1 MGGVYPYSLFHD
13 ILRGRERERER
24 EKEREKGRKRG
35 GGREGGRKKGKGKE
49 RKGERKRGREEKTGD
64 GFVITESF
72 SYLCMRDRYLDR
84 QTNRTSIVPPA
95 HKN

>member
-1 MGGVYPYSLFHD
+1 MTYSEGE
-13 ILRGRERERER
+13 REKGREKERERER
-24 EKEREKGRKRG
+24 E
-35 GGREGGRKKGKGKE
+35 
-49 RKGERKRGREEKTGD
+49 EKTGY

>member
-1 MGGVYPYSLFHD
+1 MTYSEGERE
-13 ILRGRERERER
+13 RGREKERERERER
-24 EKEREKGRKRG
+24 EG
-35 GGREGGRKKGKGKE
+35 GE
-49 RKGERKRGREEKTGD
+49 RGREEKTGD

>member
-13 ILRGRERERER
+13 ILIGRERER
-24 EKEREKGRKRG
+24 EKEREREE
-35 GGREGGRKKGKGKE
+35 REGKREREKE
-49 RKGERKRGREEKTGD
+49 RERERGREEKTGD

-84 QTNRTSIVPPA
+84 QTNRTSIVPL
-95 HKN
+95 HIKTD

>member
-13 ILRGRERERER
+13 ILRGGERER
-24 EKEREKGRKRG
+24 EKERERG
-35 GGREGGRKKGKGKE
+35 
-49 RKGERKRGREEKTGD
+49 RGREEKTGD

-84 QTNRTSIVPPA
+84 QTNRTSIAPL
-95 HKN
+95 HIKTD

>member
-13 ILRGRERERER
+13 ILRGGKREGEGERGR
-24 EKEREKGRKRG
+24 EKERE
-35 GGREGGRKKGKGKE
+35 RE
-49 RKGERKRGREEKTGD
+49 RGREEKTGD

-84 QTNRTSIVPPA
+84 QTNRTSIVPL
-95 HKN
+95 HIKTD

>member
-13 ILRGRERERER
+13 ILRGG
-24 EKEREKGRKRG
+24 K
-35 GGREGGRKKGKGKE
+35 REGEGERKGKGKGK
-49 RKGERKRGREEKTGD
+49 RKGKRERGREEKTGD

-84 QTNRTSIVPPA
+84 QTNRTSIVPL
-95 HKN
+95 HIKTD

>member
-13 ILRGRERERER
+13 ILRGGKREGEGERERER
-24 EKEREKGRKRG
+24 E
-35 GGREGGRKKGKGKE
+35 
-49 RKGERKRGREEKTGD
+49 RGREEKTGD

-84 QTNRTSIVPPA
+84 QTNRTSIVPL
-95 HKN
+95 HIKTD

>member
-13 ILRGRERERER
+13 ILRGG
-24 EKEREKGRKRG
+24 K
-35 GGREGGRKKGKGKE
+35 REGEGERKGKGKGKGKRE
-49 RKGERKRGREEKTGD
+49 GERERGREEKTGY

>member
-13 ILRGRERERER
+13 ILRGGKREGKGERKGKGKRERER
-24 EKEREKGRKRG
+24 
-35 GGREGGRKKGKGKE
+35 GREE
-49 RKGERKRGREEKTGD
+49 ERKRGREEKTGD

>member
-13 ILRGRERERER
+13 ILRGRE
-24 EKEREKGRKRG
+24 G
-35 GGREGGRKKGKGKE
+35 
-49 RKGERKRGREEKTGD
+49 KGERKGKRGREREGERGREEKTGY

>member
-13 ILRGRERERER
+13 ILRGG
-24 EKEREKGRKRG
+24 K
-35 GGREGGRKKGKGKE
+35 REGEGERKGKGKGK
-49 RKGERKRGREEKTGD
+49 RKRKRKRGRGREEKTGD
-64 GFVITESF
+64 GFVITKSF

>member
-13 ILRGRERERER
+13 TLRGRERER
-24 EKEREKGRKRG
+24 EKEREG
-35 GGREGGRKKGKGKE
+35 KKGKGKRKE
-49 RKGERKRGREEKTGD
+49 RERERERGREEKTGD

-84 QTNRTSIVPPA
+84 QTNRTSIVPPPL
-95 HKN
+95 HIKTD

>member
-1 MGGVYPYSLFHD
+1 MIYSE
-13 ILRGRERERER
+13 GERERERER
-24 EKEREKGRKRG
+24 ERG
-35 GGREGGRKKGKGKE
+35 GE
-49 RKGERKRGREEKTGD
+49 RGREEKIGY

>member
-1 MGGVYPYSLFHD
+1 MTHSEGE
-13 ILRGRERERER
+13 RG
-24 EKEREKGRKRG
+24 K
-35 GGREGGRKKGKGKE
+35 GRKKGKGRE
-49 RKGERKRGREEKTGD
+49 RKGKGKRERERGREEKTGD

>member
-1 MGGVYPYSLFHD
+1 MTYSEGE
-13 ILRGRERERER
+13 RGRGRGRKKGRKGEREKERGREGGREKERERER
-24 EKEREKGRKRG
+24 E
-35 GGREGGRKKGKGKE
+35 
-49 RKGERKRGREEKTGD
+49 RGREEKTGD

>member
-13 ILRGRERERER
+13 ILRGRERGREKER
-24 EKEREKGRKRG
+24 EKERE
-35 GGREGGRKKGKGKE
+35 RERE
-49 RKGERKRGREEKTGD
+49 RGREEKTGD

>member
-1 MGGVYPYSLFHD
+1 MTYS
-13 ILRGRERERER
+13 E
-24 EKEREKGRKRG
+24 
-35 GGREGGRKKGKGKE
+35 
-49 RKGERKRGREEKTGD
+49 GERKREGEGERKGKGRERGKEREREKTGD

>member
-13 ILRGRERERER
+13 ILRGG
-24 EKEREKGRKRG
+24 K
-35 GGREGGRKKGKGKE
+35 REGEGERKGKGE
-49 RKGERKRGREEKTGD
+49 RKGERERGREEKTGD

>member
-1 MGGVYPYSLFHD
+1 MTYSE
-13 ILRGRERERER
+13 GERER
-24 EKEREKGRKRG
+24 EKERERERER
-35 GGREGGRKKGKGKE
+35 GREGE
-49 RKGERKRGREEKTGD
+49 RKKTGD

>member
-13 ILRGRERERER
+13 ILRGGKREEEGER
-24 EKEREKGRKRG
+24 
-35 GGREGGRKKGKGKE
+35 KGKGKGKRE
-49 RKGERKRGREEKTGD
+49 RGREEKTGD

-84 QTNRTSIVPPA
+84 QTNRTSIAPL
-95 HKN
+95 HIKTD

>member
-13 ILRGRERERER
+13 ILRGGKREGEGERKGKGRERGREREA
-24 EKEREKGRKRG
+24 
-35 GGREGGRKKGKGKE
+35 
-49 RKGERKRGREEKTGD
+49 KTGY

>member
-13 ILRGRERERER
+13 TLRGRERER
-24 EKEREKGRKRG
+24 EKERERERERGRKK
-35 GGREGGRKKGKGKE
+35 GRKKGKGKE

-84 QTNRTSIVPPA
+84 QTNRTSIVPL
-95 HKN
+95 HIKTD

>member
-13 ILRGRERERER
+13 ILRGRERGR
-24 EKEREKGRKRG
+24 EKERE
-35 GGREGGRKKGKGKE
+35 RERE
-49 RKGERKRGREEKTGD
+49 RERGREEKTGD

-84 QTNRTSIVPPA
+84 QTNRTSIVPL
-95 HKN
+95 HIKTD

>member
-13 ILRGRERERER
+13 ILRGRERGR
-24 EKEREKGRKRG
+24 EKEREK
-35 GGREGGRKKGKGKE
+35 EKE
-49 RKGERKRGREEKTGD
+49 RERERERGRGRGREEKTGD

-84 QTNRTSIVPPA
+84 QTNRTSIAPPA

>member
-24 EKEREKGRKRG
+24 E
-35 GGREGGRKKGKGKE
+35 
-49 RKGERKRGREEKTGD
+49 RGREEKTGY

>member
-13 ILRGRERERER
+13 ILRGGERGEGERKGKGRERGKERER
-24 EKEREKGRKRG
+24 
-35 GGREGGRKKGKGKE
+35 
-49 RKGERKRGREEKTGD
+49 EKTGD

-84 QTNRTSIVPPA
+84 QTNRTSIAPL
-95 HKN
+95 HIKTD